1 MERHYL
7 LPNDGSFFKANLHAH
22 STHSDGKLTPQEMKS
37 LYQQYGYSI
46 LAYTDHNV
54 LNYFHELDDENFLVL
69 CGYEVDAYTHNS
81 YGGFEKTCHLNA
93 IARNPESAIL
103 VPKPEYSITLINK
116 TIQTLVENDFIV
128 NYNHPCWS
136 AEEPKDYLELKGLT
150 AMEIYNY
157 GCEIDTNDGDSR
169 GHYDIML
176 KHGMKLFCIATDD
189 NHNGEA
195 VSDSPIVSDS
205 CGGYTII
212 KAPSLSYD
220 NIIKA
225 IDNGDFYCSTG
236 PEIYDYYIQDN
247 KLCINCSPA
256 QGIFIKTNNIGA
268 GYRITSVNGDLTHTE
283 FDLSNLRGNETY
295 LRVEITDSNRKMAFT
310 NPYYL

>member
-1 MERHYL
+1 MERQYL
-7 LPNDGSFFKANLHAH
+7 LPQQGSFYKANLHAH
-22 STHSDGKLTPQEMKS
+22 SIHSDGKLTPKEMKS
-37 LYQQYGYSI
+37 LYQKNGYHI

-54 LNYFHELDDENFLVL
+54 LNYFDELNEENFLVL
-69 CGYEVDAYTHNS
+69 CGYEVDAYVNQS

-93 IARNPESAIL
+93 IARDPKKAIL
-103 VPKPEYSITLINK
+103 VPKPEYNTKSINE
-116 TIQTLVENDFIV
+116 TIHVLNNHDFIV

-150 AMEIYNY
+150 AMEVYNH
-157 GCEIDTNDGDSR
+157 GCEVDSNDGDSR

-189 NHNGEA
+189 NHNGE
-195 VSDSPIVSDS
+195 VVTDNSIVSDS
-205 CGGYTII
+205 CGGYTMI
-212 KAPSLSYD
+212 KAPKLSYAS
-220 NIIKA
+220 IIHA

-236 PEIYDYYIQDN
+236 PEIYDYYIENN
-247 KLCINCSPA
+247 KLIIDCSPV
-256 QGIFIKTNNIGA
+256 QGIFIKTNNIGVA
-268 GYRITSVNGDLTHTE
+268 HRITSINGDLTHAE

-295 LRVEITDSNRKMAFT
+295 FRCEITDSNRKMAFT